1 MALYLLTTKFPP
13 GVLKSPELLNV
24 ASGVRNAYGTISFS
38 FVGSYVVSDD
48 TTLDIVEAA
57 DKEAAEAAARAIEG
71 VTGTQI
77 TVAEITQWNS
87 HMQTMRNRAQ
97 AY

>member
-1 MALYLLTTKFPP
+1 
-13 GVLKSPELLNV
+13 
-24 ASGVRNAYGTISFS
+24 
-38 FVGSYVVSDD
+38 VVSDD